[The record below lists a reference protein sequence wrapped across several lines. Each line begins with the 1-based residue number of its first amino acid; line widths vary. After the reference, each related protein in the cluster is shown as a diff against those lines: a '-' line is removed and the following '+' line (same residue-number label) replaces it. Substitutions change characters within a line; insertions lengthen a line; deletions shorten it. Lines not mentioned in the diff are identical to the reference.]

1 MGRVWILSADQHGAF
16 DVSRSRVGAGTAT
29 TYVKRR
35 MLRVRAMGYSM
46 VMVLHDFPRGTVV
59 LLGLLGALVTV
70 TPAWAEQRTRARLV
84 SCGENTCLRLSGYRP
99 RVAMVVRIG
108 GRDLAV
114 EGDRGWQATV
124 PLDVARAWSITR
136 NYALRVALVDPDAG
150 TERIETVM
158 LPPGS
163 LGARTEI
170 ASLIV
175 SAR

>member
-1 MGRVWILSADQHGAF
+1 
-16 DVSRSRVGAGTAT
+16 
-29 TYVKRR
+29 
-35 MLRVRAMGYSM
+35 
-46 VMVLHDFPRGTVV
+46 
-59 LLGLLGALVTV
+59 
-70 TPAWAEQRTRARLV
+70 
-84 SCGENTCLRLSGYRP
+84 
-99 RVAMVVRIG
+99 MVVRIG